1 VSVLD
6 AQAQMLAPAQAEV
19 LALED
24 PAALAPADRLRAEE
38 YLSVL
43 AKVTAAALDAGLPN
57 PDILL
62 DADVRPTCAAWMQLR
77 KHAIALHP
85 LYRAPLLNDLGG
97 GLNMADLESEL
108 PGLGKP
114 FELLAGLIGP
124 QKAER
129 VQGRYA
135 QFLGAPFDDEIRLLM
150 QGTLDSAAI
159 RWRAAAAAEL
169 ARQHACR
176 WSSAVRLT
184 SLACGAAAPVAQLA
198 DQLRAQGQDVDRLT
212 LVDRDPVALAAG
224 RAIAAA
230 HVGAEH
236 VVAEMIDLVDLS
248 TFAAS
253 NLAGPLGTASAHL
266 VDVLGLFEYLPDVIA
281 VDLLRKIRPIL
292 TPDGAIVLA
301 NMLTPRP
308 QQFMFE
314 HVIQWPALVQ
324 RSLDDLRHL
333 FDEAGFAA
341 DQVRLVVPPPAEAIY
356 AVALLTL

>member
-1 VSVLD
+1 MSVVD
-6 AQAQMLAPAQAEV
+6 AQPRTLAPACAEV
-19 LALED
+19 LELED
-24 PAALAPADRLRAEE
+24 QAALGPEDRRRADEDLRI
-38 YLSVL
+38 LTQ
-43 AKVTAAALDAGLPN
+43 VTAAALHGGLPN
-57 PDILL
+57 PDLLL
-62 DADVRPTCAAWMQLR
+62 DPRGPSRVAWMQLR

-85 LYRAPLLNDLGG
+85 LYLAPHLENLGG
-97 GLNMADLESEL
+97 GLTMADLEAEL
-108 PGLGKP
+108 PGLGRP
-114 FELLAGLIGP
+114 FELLADVVGLH
-124 QKAER
+124 KAER
-129 VQGRYA
+129 VHARYA
-135 QFLGAPFDDEIRLLM
+135 QFLHAPFSDEIRLLI

-169 ARQHACR
+169 ARQHARR
-176 WSSAVRLT
+176 WTSGVRLT
-184 SLACGAAAPVAQLA
+184 SLACGAAGPVAQLA

-253 NLAGPLGTASAHL
+253 DLAGPLGTASAHL
-266 VDVLGLFEYLPDVIA
+266 VDVLGLFEYLPDVLA

-292 TPDGAIVLA
+292 TPDGGIVLA

-308 QQFMFE
+308 QQFVFE
-314 HVIQWPALVQ
+314 HVIQWPTLVQ
-324 RSLDDLRHL
+324 RSVEDLRRL
-333 FDEAGFAA
+333 FSQAGFAN
-341 DQVRLVVPPPAEAIY
+341 DHIRLVVPPPAEAIY